1 LEFAVC
7 KQVLYLLAATLAMTG
22 CSQVGSNPPKTRM
35 GGPRGQMPGFPPL
48 EIAVEG
54 PHADLKARVNSAMH
68 NGDPDGAIRALEDL
82 VQKDPRDRS
91 ALMVLAQALQE
102 RGLALSHG
110 REARTGYAHFQK
122 SAKYMRQLKAAVPA
136 LSGPEAE
143 LYSYAL
149 YNDACAE
156 ALYGSSDKAIAL
168 LEEALRTGFPKPE
181 EIDKD
186 EDFKSLKDE
195 PRFKALLERLRPM

>member
-1 LEFAVC
+1 MS
-7 KQVLYLLAATLAMTG
+7 KQVLCLLAAALSIAG
-22 CSQVGSNPPKTRM
+22 CSQVSSNPPKARV

-48 EIAVEG
+48 EIAAEG
-54 PHADLKARVNSAMH
+54 PHADLLARANAAMH
-68 NGDPDGAIRALEDL
+68 NGDPDGAIQALEEL
-82 VQKDPRDRS
+82 VQKDPGNRY
-91 ALMVLAQALQE
+91 ALMVLAQKLQE
-102 RGLALSHG
+102 RGLALAHG

-122 SAKYMRQLKAAVPA
+122 SAKYMRQLKAAVLE

-156 ALYGSSDKAIAL
+156 ALYGTPDKAISL
-168 LEEALRTGFPKPE
+168 LEEALRAGFPRPD

-186 EDFKSLKDE
+186 EDFKSLKDD
-195 PRFKALLERLRPM
+195 PKFKALLERLRPI